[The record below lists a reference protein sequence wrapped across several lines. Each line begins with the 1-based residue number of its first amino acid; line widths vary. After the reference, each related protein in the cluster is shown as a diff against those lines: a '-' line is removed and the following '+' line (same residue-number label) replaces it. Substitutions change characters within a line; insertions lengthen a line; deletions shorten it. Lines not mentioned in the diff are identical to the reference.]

1 MDVESSVGNVI
12 IIAQKIVKENVSNE
26 FKGENPGGKKES
38 GWARLGIKKHVA
50 LEINHKESVE
60 DEKPEKF
67 EDYAVCEMNL
77 LQYFLATLTK
87 LFKINF
93 KVTTEVINRKLGFG
107 FISEDERKYDYKIVS
122 LTSSPFF
129 DQKVVN
135 F

>member
-1 MDVESSVGNVI
+1 MDVESSFGNEI
-12 IIAQKIVKENVSNE
+12 IIAEKIVKENVSSE
-26 FKGENPGGKKES
+26 FKGKNPGGKKES

-50 LEINHKESVE
+50 LEIIHKESVE
-60 DEKPEKF
+60 DEKPELC
-67 EDYAVCEMNL
+67 EDDAVCEMNL
-77 LQYFLATLTK
+77 LQYFLATITK

-93 KVTTEVINRKLGFG
+93 KLTTEVFNRKLGFG

-122 LTSSPFF
+122 ITSSAFF